1 MLSARSRGRRHL
13 RALRSA
19 GLFGASIAL
28 VCGVAGC
35 APGPPQ
41 AVSPVL
47 VRIALR
53 AAPVSLDPHMHAD
66 TVSESVLR
74 NIFEGLTALDAGM
87 RVRPALAERWE
98 SLDELTWAFT
108 IREGVRFHD
117 GRLLTAADAAFSIE
131 RLLTH
136 PRSATSAYLAT
147 ISEVEAVD
155 ARTLRIATRRSY
167 PILPAKLALARILPV
182 GTPEKLDAPIG
193 TGPYRLATH
202 EPGRRVELE
211 TFEGYWQRPARIS
224 PVHFVVIEDEAL
236 AVNRLLAGDVDV
248 VRDLGGEHAGR
259 VLGSDCCRLDTS
271 LGSEVVLLSMST
283 ARPPLSDRRVREA
296 LSLAFDRTALV
307 RQMLGGRGRPAG
319 QFVSQHVFGYAPD
332 LEPAAQDTHKARQL
346 LAEAGYPDGVKLELE
361 HQVGSD
367 PGPIEAQ
374 PRAAGIRLKPVPRAW
389 GELMGRLLR
398 GRVSLFLGRLVCPT
412 GDASDVLDTM
422 LHTRQQGFGSL
433 NVFGYA
439 NPEVDACIEAS
450 VTPDT
455 LERQERLQQCMRLAS
470 QDLTMIALFA
480 PDVLIGA
487 RRGLRV
493 EARMDGVIDAYAM
506 SLDASSELR

>member
-1 MLSARSRGRRHL
+1 VK
-13 RALRSA
+13 
-19 GLFGASIAL
+19 IAL
-28 VCGVAGC
+28 T
-35 APGPPQ
+35 
-41 AVSPVL
+41 
-47 VRIALR
+47 
-53 AAPVSLDPHMHAD
+53 AAPVSLDPHLHAD

-74 NIFEGLTALDAGM
+74 NIFEGLTALDASM

-108 IREGVRFHD
+108 IRDGVRFHD
-117 GRLLTAADAAFSIE
+117 GRLLTAADAAFSIQ

-136 PRSATSAYLAT
+136 PRGASSAYLAN
-147 ISEVEAVD
+147 ISEVEALD
-155 ARTLRIATRRSY
+155 ARTLRIETRRSY

-182 GTPEKLDAPIG
+182 GTPESIPAPIG
-193 TGPYRLATH
+193 TGPYRLKAY

-211 TFEGYWQRPARIS
+211 AFEGYWQRPARLT
-224 PVHFVVIEDEAL
+224 PVHFVVIEDEAV
-236 AVNRLLAGDVDV
+236 AVSRLLAGDVDV
-248 VRDLGGEHAGR
+248 VRDLAGAQASR
-259 VLGSDCCRLDTS
+259 VLASDCCRLDTS
-271 LGSEVVLLSMST
+271 LGSEVVLLSLST
-283 ARPPLSDRRVREA
+283 ARPPLSDRRVRRA
-296 LSLAFDRTALV
+296 LTLAFDRTALV
-307 RQMLGGRGRPAG
+307 QQMLGGRGRPAG

-332 LEPAAQDTHKARQL
+332 LEPVAQDTQKARQL
-346 LAEAGYPDGVKLELE
+346 LTEAGYPDGVELELE
-361 HQVGSD
+361 HQAGTD
-367 PGPIEAQ
+367 PGPIVVQ
-374 PRAAGIRLKPVPRAW
+374 PRAAGIRLKPIPRAW
-389 GELMGRLLR
+389 GELMERLMR

-422 LHTRQQGFGSL
+422 LHTRQEGFGSL

-493 EARMDGVIDAYAM
+493 EARMDGVLDAYAM
-506 SLDASSELR
+506 SLGTESEPR